1 MRVAPLAITAALLFA
16 SACAGSDSTQV
27 VTATT
32 TPPAAAST
40 DTATA
45 DTTTTAP
52 TSTTTAP
59 TSTTTTTDV
68 GCADPPVCFYAAGED
83 VCSIDGNPPCAD
95 DPRNIYVN
103 ETIGFSFA
111 FDENLRRLGTDTD
124 GRIQLVDEYFVPGDP
139 FIVVSWEPTMG
150 RTIDMF
156 YDELV
161 ASSDPDVIRIWD
173 WSTDGLG
180 GFDWESAD
188 GSVPQRNVRVVH
200 PDPYSGQAVLI
211 ESIGSCMAF
220 CEGADGDAGADPQW
234 TEVVGMIRD
243 TWTWLEPAERK
254 VEDCGV
260 LGGGRYRVRFAPGA
274 FGTRIE
280 CALVRG
286 ETYLFRVGVAEGQT
300 LTARVSSVEDNA
312 VFAISSPSGALLAAE
327 QTESVVSSTDAG
339 SYEIVVGSIRGN
351 APFALEID
359 VR

>member
-1 MRVAPLAITAALLFA
+1 MRVTPLVITAALLFA
-16 SACAGSDSTQV
+16 SACAGSGSSEV
-27 VTATT
+27 ATATT
-32 TPPAAAST
+32 TTPTTTVAAQT
-40 DTATA
+40 DTAPA

-52 TSTTTAP
+52 A
-59 TSTTTTTDV
+59 STTTTTDV
-68 GCADPPVCFYAAGED
+68 GCADPPVCFYAAGEN
-83 VCSIDGNPPCAD
+83 VCSVDGNPPCAD

-111 FDENLRRLGTDTD
+111 FDENWRRVGTDTD

-156 YDELV
+156 QDELIV
-161 ASSDPDVIRIWD
+161 SSGPDVIRVWD
-173 WSTDGLG
+173 WATGELG
-180 GFDWESAD
+180 GFEWESAD
-188 GSVPQRNVRVVH
+188 GSVPQRNIRAVH
-200 PDPYSGQAVLI
+200 PDPYSGQAILI

-220 CEGADGDAGADPQW
+220 CGEADGEPHWNHAVA
-234 TEVVGMIRD
+234 MIRD
-243 TWTWLEPAERK
+243 TWTWLEPAERE
-254 VEDCGV
+254 VADCGV

-300 LTARVSSVEDNA
+300 LTTRVSSVENNA
-312 VFAISSPSGALLAAE
+312 VFAISSPSGALLTEE
-327 QTESVVSSTDAG
+327 QTEMVVSGTDAG